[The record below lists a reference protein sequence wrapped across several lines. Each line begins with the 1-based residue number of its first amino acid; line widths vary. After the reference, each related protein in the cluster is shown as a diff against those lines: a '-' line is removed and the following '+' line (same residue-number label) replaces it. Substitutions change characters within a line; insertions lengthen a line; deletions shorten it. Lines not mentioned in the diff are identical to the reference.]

1 MIVVID
7 VDYGEKEAYVA
18 GVFAEEVHS
27 AESCGFLRLKVKN
40 YGDYESGQF
49 YKRELPC
56 VKAILE
62 KVNPRILDFI
72 IVDGYADFGTERVSL
87 GQAVYGAYGI
97 PTIGIAKKACQYCV
111 LLDTEVFRG
120 SSRSPLF
127 VTSYGITQEEAKS
140 IVREM
145 SGKNR
150 LPYLVKLADS
160 YARGSVSHG
169 IR

>member
-1 MIVVID
+1 MVIVID
-7 VDYGEKEAYVA
+7 VDYGESEACVA
-18 GVFAEEVHS
+18 GVFAEEVYS
-27 AESCGFLRLKVKN
+27 TESCGFLRLKIKD

-62 KVNPRILDFI
+62 KVNPKVLDFI
-72 IVDGYADFGTERVSL
+72 VVDGYADFGTDRVSF
-87 GQAVYGAYGI
+87 GQAVYETYGI

-111 LLDTEVFRG
+111 LSDTEVFRG
-120 SSRSPLF
+120 SSHSPVF
-127 VTSYGITQEEAKS
+127 VTSYGISQEEAKS
-140 IVREM
+140 IVRRM

-160 YARGSVSHG
+160 YARGNIKYG
-169 IR
+169 I